1 MNEPS
6 TSDQTNHRFAEAVRD
21 FAPTMP
27 RKWQKLLALK
37 TGIAELR
44 RKGASYQ
51 TITDILRAADVPVSR
66 TTVARFCRERTC
78 SFTLLYSAMSSAC
91 PAVPKHSLVSTT
103 THFTTAARLTT
114 GPRGPRI
121 ADPNTI

>member
-21 FAPTMP
+21 YAPTVP
-27 RKWQKLLALK
+27 RKWQKLLTLK
-37 TGIAELR
+37 PGIAELR

-66 TTVARFCRERTC
+66 TTVARFCRDVLQPVHSRKQRRPA
-78 SFTLLYSAMSSAC
+78 SRNSPSQPQRSS
-91 PAVPKHSLVSTT
+91 VPPVN
-103 THFTTAARLTT
+103 T
-114 GPRGPRI
+114 GGPRI
-121 ADPNTI
+121 ADPRTI